1 MCLKDRFQDNPEP
14 SGAVLTVPLAPIAPS
29 SLKRGQGRKTGG
41 VFRGVAVNLAS
52 AAVKWASFYPNLY
65 VFLNELQKC

>member
-41 VFRGVAVNLAS
+41 VFGGLAVNLPAQ
-52 AAVKWASFYPNLY
+52 AVKWAPFYSRLD
-65 VFLNELQKC
+65 VF